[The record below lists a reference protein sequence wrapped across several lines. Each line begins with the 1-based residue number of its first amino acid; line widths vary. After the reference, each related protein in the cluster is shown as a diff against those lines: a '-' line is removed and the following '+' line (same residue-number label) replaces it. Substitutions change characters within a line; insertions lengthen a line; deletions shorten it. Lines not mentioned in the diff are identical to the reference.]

1 MNLHVQPAAAV
12 LPGFSFVVP
21 GIPTPWARAGGG
33 LTVHR
38 FTPAKQR
45 AAMRAIGLIARA
57 AMHGA
62 RPLEGPIRLEVI
74 ATYAWPAS
82 WSARRRR
89 EPAAKWKTSR
99 PDFDNA
105 LFKLVA
111 DSLNGV
117 AWIDDAQVAAAHGW
131 KMYGDMP
138 GLAVRVGVLA

>member
-1 MNLHVQPAAAV
+1 M
-12 LPGFSFVVP
+12 
-21 GIPTPWARAGGG
+21 
-33 LTVHR
+33 TVHR

-45 AAMRAIGLIARA
+45 AAMKAIRLIAQA
-57 AMHGA
+57 AMRGA
-62 RPLEGPIRLEVI
+62 SPLEGPIRLEVI
-74 ATYAWPAS
+74 GTYPWPAT

-117 AWIDDAQVAAAHGW
+117 AWTDDAQIAAAHGW
-131 KMYGDMP
+131 KMYDDMP
-138 GLAVRVGVLA
+138 CLKVKVGALA